1 MPIPRSPNLGWT
13 DSHIAYP
20 QRTERNG
27 HQGAVVWLT
36 GLSGAGKSTMA
47 QLVERELFE
56 RGCQTYILD
65 GDNLRHGL
73 NRDLAFTP
81 EDRTENIRRVG
92 EVANLLRDAGLIV
105 LTAFISPY
113 LADRR
118 IARATCPDGAFVEV
132 YCRCDL
138 AECERR
144 DPKGLYRKA
153 RAGEIAHFT
162 GISAPYEPPVD
173 PEVVLRT
180 DRDSPDRCAAR
191 VVAEL
196 ERRGVVP
203 PY

>member
-1 MPIPRSPNLGWT
+1 MPFPRQRNLGWT

-20 QRTERNG
+20 QRAERNG

-118 IARATCPDGAFVEV
+118 IARATCPDDAFIEV

-162 GISAPYEPPVD
+162 GISAPYEPPTD
-173 PEVVLRT
+173 AELVLRT
-180 DRDSPDRCAAR
+180 DRDSPDRCAGL

-196 ERRGVVP
+196 ERRGILP